1 MKESWRGRKE
11 LDYVDLPSEFK
22 SSLFLFPDGR
32 NRIRAAEIVLEE
44 MVANVKGD
52 DDESTKEE
60 RKEKRKRIRGSFI
73 ISIAIYGPGNFNIS
87 FLLSFLNTDVC
98 LDIKVVSWIQ
108 MLTHVSVHPIFRML
122 MYQIQDF
129 HLVIEI
135 IKRF

>member
-11 LDYVDLPSEFK
+11 LDYVDLPLEFK

-44 MVANVKGD
+44 MVASVKED
-52 DDESTKEE
+52 DNQLTKED
-60 RKEKRKRIRGSFI
+60 RKEKRKRIKESFI
-73 ISIAIYGPGNFNIS
+73 ISVAIYGPGNFSIP
-87 FLLSFLNTDVC
+87 FLLSFLNADVC
-98 LDIKVVSWIQ
+98 LDVKVVSWIQ
-108 MLTHVSVHPIFRML
+108 MLTLVSVPPIFRML